1 MPNLSQSPG
10 IRQNLDEVI
19 SDFQIF
25 GQTLIKE
32 NCHNSRN
39 SNDIDMKLGPVTKF
53 DKRNKKNVK
62 KN

>member
-39 SNDIDMKLGPVTKF
+39 SNDIDIKLGPVTKF

-62 KN
+62 KV